1 MMIMGLS
8 NIKAW
13 FAETFYK
20 EMTSTVTYSGYYTER
35 VSNGNY
41 SYSTFEL
48 PFDVTVTSVTQQ
60 VDLQAVAAFVI
71 VVLVFIT
78 VVTFLR
84 KAVLR

>member
-1 MMIMGLS
+1 MGLS

-13 FAETFYK
+13 FAETFYR

-35 VSNGNY
+35 VSNGVNY
-41 SYSTFEL
+41 SYTTFEL
-48 PFDVTVTSVTQQ
+48 PFDVTVTTVSEQ